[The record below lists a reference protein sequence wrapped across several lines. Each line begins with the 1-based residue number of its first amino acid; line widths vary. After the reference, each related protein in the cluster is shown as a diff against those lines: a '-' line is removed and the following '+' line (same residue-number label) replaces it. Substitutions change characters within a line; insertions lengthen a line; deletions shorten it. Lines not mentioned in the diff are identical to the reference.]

1 MVVVGGATRLTD
13 SGLSI
18 TEWQPLLGAIPP
30 LTDAEWRAAFAKYQ
44 LIPEYQIQN
53 RGMSLDD
60 FKFIYWWEWAHRLL
74 GRIIGLAFAL
84 PLAWF
89 LARGRIPQ
97 KLWPRLFLIFCL
109 GGVQGALGWYMV
121 SSGLSERTDVSQYR
135 LSAHLTLAFA
145 IFASV
150 VWVALT
156 LSTVARRPP
165 SAGLGLAVTLIG
177 LLFLQVV
184 AGGFVAGL
192 DAGHA
197 SYTWPR
203 MNEAWWPDGM
213 NTLLPLWRNA
223 FENAL
228 AAQFNHRI
236 LAYLIVACALYQ
248 AWKISMPSSNYLA
261 VAVVAQ
267 LLLGILTVLLRVP
280 LAVALLHQFG
290 ALCVLALAV
299 WHLSVLTRA
308 PAPDRR

>member
-1 MVVVGGATRLTD
+1 
-13 SGLSI
+13 
-18 TEWQPLLGAIPP
+18 
-30 LTDAEWRAAFAKYQ
+30 
-44 LIPEYQIQN
+44 
-53 RGMSLDD
+53 
-60 FKFIYWWEWAHRLL
+60 
-74 GRIIGLAFAL
+74 
-84 PLAWF
+84 
-89 LARGRIPQ
+89 
-97 KLWPRLFLIFCL
+97 
-109 GGVQGALGWYMV
+109 
-121 SSGLSERTDVSQYR
+121 
-135 LSAHLTLAFA
+135 
-145 IFASV
+145 
-150 VWVALT
+150 
-156 LSTVARRPP
+156 
-165 SAGLGLAVTLIG
+165 
-177 LLFLQVV
+177 V

-248 AWKISMPSSNYLA
+248 AWKINMPSSNYLA